1 MGSLVSGAL
10 SRWIC
15 RASAWTTSRCPGAA
29 GTRTPARTRYATAA
43 TATTS
48 GPARLQRRSSAA
60 HHPGCG
66 APGRAVGNSA
76 SLHARDAGLLSGR
89 EQRLAL
95 TGPQHGDNAQ
105 ERPERGLREEVL
117 VFSHGFTGSR
127 FDTVRPVPV
136 SAPLLAVAGLRSAS
150 SRSCGGQAVAL
161 GPVRFGAPSLRRSGA
176 PAPGLRRWC
185 RGARARAREWWRR
198 ADLVCFRSASALVW
212 RQQRA
217 RERSLFAPGKLS
229 RGLSSW
235 IVSRENPVE
244 SRSGL
249 PSYGNVPAN
258 QRPP

>member
-1 MGSLVSGAL
+1 MVVSVCVESSRTWISEPRPRCAAMELLAKATVLGCAGKMQRQRQGGSAMGSLVSGAL

-15 RASAWTTSRCPGAA
+15 RASAWTTSRRPGAA
-29 GTRTPARTRYATAA
+29 GTRTPARTRYTTAA

-48 GPARLQRRSSAA
+48 GPARLQRRSFAA

-66 APGRAVGNSA
+66 APGRA
-76 SLHARDAGLLSGR
+76 R
-89 EQRLAL
+89 E
-95 TGPQHGDNAQ
+95 
-105 ERPERGLREEVL
+105 
-117 VFSHGFTGSR
+117 
-127 FDTVRPVPV
+127 
-136 SAPLLAVAGLRSAS
+136 
-150 SRSCGGQAVAL
+150 
-161 GPVRFGAPSLRRSGA
+161 
-176 PAPGLRRWC
+176 
-185 RGARARAREWWRR
+185 REWWRR